1 MKYIISSA
9 ARTSAIGKYLVA
21 LSLSFARVAD
31 RDDQKA
37 AGGAAPSG
45 RWRQLHVLYLLNDL
59 LHHTKYHVESP
70 SASSILTGN
79 IQSYL
84 VELFGAASA
93 YSLEVYVKQHRRIA
107 DLLDI
112 WEANVYF
119 QSSYIR
125 KLRDTALNASKAGFA
140 NTDEDAKL
148 LEESP
153 REERK
158 DAPYIL
164 PSSHGDPLTPFYD
177 LPAGNIMP
185 HIMPNSAKA
194 IDPKLV
200 KALQFTAG
208 PADEHLVVVV
218 KEFLRNVESLD
229 AHGFEDRQ
237 DEMDID
243 ELGQPVLGGE
253 NKRNVL
259 EGEGYY
265 GWSRAF
271 CKKMKNRELELGDGG
286 KIMGRAGSID
296 RSQSPRKRRRYSDSG
311 SSRSRGRTGDKGR
324 SSSSSSSQGTK
335 RRNGQNSSLRP
346 RNPLREQRR
355 YRSISSRS
363 RSRSR
368 SYSPP
373 QTFPVFPNPP
383 PPPNMPPLQQT
394 QAPGLS
400 PPPSMSFPHP
410 FSKRFP
416 LGPGAIP
423 IPPPPPPNY
432 HGPWPPPPPPPM
444 PNSLSGSAVP
454 PPASPAG
461 PRMMQNHLAPAF
473 ERVPHSGVQSQP
485 TQESGGRGQQ
495 QVEHVS
501 GYPYGDRGGAQQP
514 FEGSSQSSRGRG
526 YGPGGR
532 TR

>member
-1 MKYIISSA
+1 MEYIIPSA
-9 ARTSAIGKYLVA
+9 ARTTAIGKYLVA
-21 LSLSFARVAD
+21 LFLSFAKVAD

-37 AGGAAPSG
+37 AGGAVPSG
-45 RWRQLHVLYLLNDL
+45 RRRQLHVLYLLNDL

-84 VELFGAASA
+84 VELFRAASA
-93 YSLEVYVKQHRRIA
+93 YSLEVYVKQHKSIA
-107 DLLDI
+107 ELLEI
-112 WEANVYF
+112 WEGKVYF
-119 QSSYIR
+119 PPSYIQ
-125 KLRDTALNASKAGFA
+125 KLRDTALNASRAGFA
-140 NTDEDAKL
+140 NTDEDARL
-148 LEESP
+148 LEEAL
-153 REERK
+153 REEKK

-177 LPAGNIMP
+177 LPAGNMMP

-194 IDPKLV
+194 LNPKLV

-218 KEFLRNVESLD
+218 KEFLKNVESLD
-229 AHGFEDRQ
+229 AHGSEDGR

-243 ELGQPVLGGE
+243 ELGQPLLGGGIR
-253 NKRNVL
+253 RNTL

-265 GWSRAF
+265 GWSRVF
-271 CKKMKNRELELGDGG
+271 CKKMKNRELELGDSG
-286 KIMGRAGSID
+286 KIMGGAGSID
-296 RSQSPRKRRRYSDSG
+296 GSQSPRKRRRYSDSG
-311 SSRSRGRTGDKGR
+311 SSRSRDRTVDKSR

-335 RRNGQNSSLRP
+335 RRNGQKSSLRP
-346 RNPLREQRR
+346 TNPSREQRR
-355 YRSISSRS
+355 YRSMSSRS

-373 QTFPVFPNPP
+373 QTFPVFQSPP
-383 PPPNMPPLQQT
+383 SPPNMPPMQQA
-394 QAPGLS
+394 QAQGLS
-400 PPPSMSFPHP
+400 QPPPMSFPRP
-410 FSKRFP
+410 FPKPFP
-416 LGPGAIP
+416 LGPGGLP

-432 HGPWPPPPPPPM
+432 HGPWPPPPPPM
-444 PNSLSGSAVP
+444 PNSHGGSAVP

-461 PRMMQNHLAPAF
+461 PRILQNHLTPAF
-473 ERVPHSGVQSQP
+473 ERVPHSGFQSQP
-485 TQESGGRGQQ
+485 TLKSGGWGQQ

-514 FEGSSQSSRGRG
+514 FEGSFQSSRGRG
-526 YGPGGR
+526 YGRGGW
-532 TR
+532 TK